1 MSTLVT
7 MVPGWSPALSSSPGA
22 FPTGVCVVQTFV
34 VKGDSLR
41 EGPHKRK
48 DYRDAQMSL
57 AG

>member
-1 MSTLVT
+1 MPSARL
-7 MVPGWSPALSSSPGA
+7 GHSD
-22 FPTGVCVVQTFV
+22 GVCVVQTFV

-41 EGPHKRK
+41 EGPRKRK